1 MSDAANKLY
10 FALRRRLEREME
22 EAFGR
27 LWRRYI
33 GPPALA
39 GYIEIPALSLTAT
52 GSPQYW
58 RPATD
63 IFETEDE
70 FILRLEIA
78 GLNPDSVR
86 IHQSGDGR
94 KLGLQGERRDEA
106 RETRVQQWCHQLEI
120 YYGSFEVSILLPPG
134 IRLDLED
141 VKASYQD
148 GILILRISKKPAS
161 DEKRREK
168 AFNIPIENG

>member
-1 MSDAANKLY
+1 MNDAVSKLY
-10 FALRRRLEREME
+10 FELRRRLEREME

-27 LWRRYI
+27 LWRRYV

-39 GYIEIPALSLTAT
+39 NYIEIPSLSLTAT

-86 IHQSGDGR
+86 IYQSGDGR

-106 RETRVQQWCHQLEI
+106 REQRTHQWYHQLEI
-120 YYGSFEVSILLPPG
+120 YFGPFELSILLPPG
-134 IRLDLED
+134 VLLNLEE
-141 VKASYQD
+141 VKASYED
-148 GILILRISKKPAS
+148 GILILRISKRKER
-161 DEKRREK
+161 DEKRKERTLS
-168 AFNIPIENG
+168 IPIENG

>member
-1 MSDAANKLY
+1 M
-10 FALRRRLEREME
+10 EREME

-27 LWRRYI
+27 LWRRYV

-39 GYIEIPALSLTAT
+39 NYIEIPSLSLTAT

-86 IHQSGDGR
+86 IYQSGDGR
-94 KLGLQGERRDEA
+94 KLGLQGERKDEA
-106 RETRVQQWCHQLEI
+106 KAGRGHHWYHQLEI
-120 YYGSFEVSILLPPG
+120 YFGPFELSIHLPPG
-134 IRLDLED
+134 VHLDLEE

-148 GILILRISKKPAS
+148 GILILRVSKRKES
-161 DEKRREK
+161 DEKRRDRT
-168 AFNIPIENG
+168 FSIPIE

>member
-1 MSDAANKLY
+1 MNDAVSKLY
-10 FALRRRLEREME
+10 FELRRRLEREME

-27 LWRRYI
+27 LWRRYV
-33 GPPALA
+33 GPPAL
-39 GYIEIPALSLTAT
+39 GNYIEIPSLSLTAT

-70 FILRLEIA
+70 FVLRLEIA

-86 IHQSGDGR
+86 IYQSGDGR
-94 KLGLQGERRDEA
+94 KLGLQGERKDEA
-106 RETRVQQWCHQLEI
+106 KDARTRHWYHQLEI
-120 YYGSFEVSILLPPG
+120 YFGPFELSIVLPV
-134 IRLDLED
+134 RLQLDLED

-148 GILILRISKKPAS
+148 GILILKISKKKES
-161 DEKRREK
+161 DEKKRERTLS
-168 AFNIPIENG
+168 IPIE